1 MYHPTLHL
9 ELARELARD
18 RVRQVAPPPT
28 STSARSTRPIRRLLA
43 PRTRHSR
50 RSRARWA

>member
-18 RVRQVAPPPT
+18 RVRQVPPPAML
-28 STSARSTRPIRRLLA
+28 TSARSRRPIRRLLA
-43 PRTRHSR
+43 PRTRHPR
-50 RSRARWA
+50 LSRARWA

>member
-18 RVRQVAPPPT
+18 RVRQVAPQST
-28 STSARSTRPIRRLLA
+28 STSARGTRPIRRLLA
-43 PRTRHSR
+43 PRTRHPR
-50 RSRARWA
+50 RSLARWA

>member
-9 ELARELARD
+9 ELAHELARD
-18 RVRQVAPPPT
+18 RVRQVAPLST
-28 STSARSTRPIRRLLA
+28 LTSARSTRPIRRVLA
-43 PRTRHSR
+43 PRTRHPR